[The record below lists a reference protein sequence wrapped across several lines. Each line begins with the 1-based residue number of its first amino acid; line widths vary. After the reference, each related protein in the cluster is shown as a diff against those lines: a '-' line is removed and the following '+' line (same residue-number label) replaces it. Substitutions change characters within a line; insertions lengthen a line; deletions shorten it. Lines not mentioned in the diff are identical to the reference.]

1 VVLQLKGTAGHIE
14 GWNGKE
20 VPIIDRYF
28 KGADSFRGF
37 ERAGVGPRMD
47 SADGTRTDAI
57 GGKTYAIGTVEVT
70 FPVGLPE
77 DWGLEG
83 AVFSDF
89 GTVFNAPEKTLTVT
103 DEGCD
108 VALCEVFDSAALRAS
123 VGAGMIWQSPFGP
136 LRLDVAWPLAKADF
150 DKTELVRFSVGT
162 RF

>member
-1 VVLQLKGTAGHIE
+1 M
-14 GWNGKE
+14 
-20 VPIIDRYF
+20 
-28 KGADSFRGF
+28 DSF
-37 ERAGVGPRMD
+37 
-47 SADGTRTDAI
+47 DGTRTDAI

-83 AVFSDF
+83 AVFTDF
-89 GTVFNAPEKTLTVT
+89 GTVFNAPEKSLA
-103 DEGCD
+103 DGEDGCTAD
-108 VALCEVFDSAALRAS
+108 DGCTVFDSAALRAS